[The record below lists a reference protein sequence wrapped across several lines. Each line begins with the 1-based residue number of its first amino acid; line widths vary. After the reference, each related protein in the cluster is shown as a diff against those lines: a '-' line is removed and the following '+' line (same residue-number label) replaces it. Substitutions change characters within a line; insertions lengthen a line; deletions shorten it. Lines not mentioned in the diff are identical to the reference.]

1 MLRLVHKYSDMKGS
15 VALLCLLSLFFF
27 SACSPD
33 AKRDVDKLNS
43 SSYAFHYRNLDSA
56 KVYADSAFHLSKGYD
71 AGRAEA
77 LNNLAF
83 VSTIRMDFKRAYEQL
98 REVAKVTDNQIEL
111 LVADVQLM
119 RLCQRESKNKEFYD
133 HRESA
138 LRRMRRIDEEKHL
151 LSDREYDRLVYAQ
164 SEFDIVTSTY
174 YYYVGL
180 EQQSSEALMDI
191 DADELEQDTAQ
202 FLSYLYNIGA
212 GGIITQGT
220 QEEINQKEFDHLL
233 RCMLLSRQGGFP
245 YWEANSMQAISEH
258 LQSPEARRQL
268 IADNLPAMKFINT
281 DDMPD
286 SLLAGYLA
294 QKSLDTFQQ
303 FGDVYQTAGAY
314 RTLASCYMGIGD
326 FPSAQICLDRSLET
340 NRAIEQAPDLV
351 ASIREQMSV
360 VYAAMDDKVNSDYNR
375 NLYLDLQEQTRQDRQ
390 LEARAEQLEKSS
402 RTLNWMMAAVVIA
415 IILVVLSLL
424 WFDAMRRRSN
434 KRESMERLLQ
444 PLQEWKQENDLE
456 ISELNERYDEI
467 NEAYSMNVV
476 HIANSKKRNLENRAK
491 VFLVNSILPF
501 IDRMLH
507 EIKCLTNSLENHS
520 ESAEKRQER
529 YQYISELCDQIND
542 YNDVLTQWIQLRQG
556 ELSLHIESFPL
567 QQLFDT
573 MQKSRMSFQLKGID
587 LQVDATPAV
596 VKADRILTL
605 FMLNTIADNARKFTP
620 KGGKVTI
627 HADDCDKYVEIS
639 VADTGRG
646 MSSEEMETI
655 FHPRVIVDSIPSE
668 TASSVP
674 ASHGFGLMNCKGII
688 DKYRKISSIFSVCT
702 LAVESQIGEGSRFYF
717 RLPKGIRKA
726 MAVLALLL
734 AIPVAAQESH
744 AASQESPAAT
754 HESPAVSHEL
764 PAASQTVEVMSQRAE
779 AYADSAY
786 FSNLNGTFRLT
797 LQYADSVRHFMNQV
811 YHALRPNGID
821 TLLQMSAVS
830 AEPPEIRWYHDRL
843 PLNYGVLLDI
853 RNESAVA
860 ALALHEWPLYRYNN
874 KVYTQLFK
882 ETSADENLG
891 EYCRIMQRSEINKQV
906 AVSILVILL
915 LLLLPA
921 YYLLYYRHRLY
932 YRFCV
937 ERVKRMNNILL
948 SDTSL
953 QEKQV
958 QMAPLAREKYPPML
972 QQVVEQI
979 EEALH
984 ESLSVSAEKLTNIE
998 LAEDECRRAELEDE
1012 KLHISNSVLDNCLS
1026 TLKHETMYYPSR
1038 IRQLIDGRDEQL
1050 LAISELANYYKELYS
1065 LLSEQAMRQVEA
1077 VKLKVERLAV
1087 TDILP
1092 ANSQVSGERLMVL
1105 GDRDMLKY
1113 LFDLLKSQS
1122 GEQSLRVSVSSRDD
1136 HYAVF
1141 SVAMPHVEYDAQ
1153 TDGNLFTPS
1162 MTHIPYLLCRQI
1174 VRDHSEQTARR
1185 GCGMAVE
1192 ADGQGGINMLVTLTK
1207 TRNNDESI

>member
-15 VALLCLLSLFFF
+15 VALLCL
-27 SACSPD
+27 
-33 AKRDVDKLNS
+33 
-43 SSYAFHYRNLDSA
+43 
-56 KVYADSAFHLSKGYD
+56 
-71 AGRAEA
+71 
-77 LNNLAF
+77 
-83 VSTIRMDFKRAYEQL
+83 AYEQL

-1162 MTHIPYLLCRQI
+1162 MAHIPYLLCRQI